1 MIRKQLNYYL
11 AHLGQDIPA
20 GLVVFLVALPL
31 CLGIALASGAPLLS
45 GIVAGIIGGLVVS
58 WASGSQVSVSGP
70 AAGLTVIVMAA
81 IEQLG
86 GFQVLLLS
94 VVLAGAMQ
102 AVLGFA
108 KAGTIGAYFP
118 SSVIKGMLAAIGLI
132 LILKQIPHAVG
143 YDADFVGD
151 EAYLQ
156 LDSQT
161 TLSEIAVAL
170 KAISPGA
177 IIVSTVSILIMLLWE
192 TPAIRK
198 LAWLR
203 FIPGPL
209 VAVLWGLAFNQ
220 LAPEISPTLAIAAHH
235 LVSLPSID
243 NLDGFIHQLTF
254 PDYSRITDPQ
264 VWVVAGTLAV
274 VASLETL
281 LSLEAVDKLDPL
293 RRVAPTNR
301 ELKAQGLGNILSGM
315 LGGLPLTAVIVRGS
329 ANINAGAHTKVS
341 CFLHGILLLVS
352 VLFIARVLNMIPL
365 ACLAAILLLTGY
377 KLAKPKLF
385 MELYRKGTNQ
395 IVPFVVTIIAILFT
409 DLLKGMGI
417 GMLCGLFY
425 VMRANFHA
433 ALTLTRDGNNYLLRL
448 QKDVSF
454 LNKPLLREL
463 LEQVEPCSS
472 LIIDGHRAQFIDQ
485 DILETLYDY
494 RRSAV
499 DDNIALELRG
509 LETVAVPRGKKALVN
524 PVRNPNPL
532 PVLVSITAGGTA
544 PPTLA
549 AAAVEPRQTSVQAA

>member
-1 MIRKQLNYYL
+1 MIRKHLNYYL

-45 GIVAGIIGGLVVS
+45 GIVAGIVGGLVVS

-70 AAGLTVIVMAA
+70 AAGLTVIVFTA

-86 GFQVLLLS
+86 GFQTLLLS

-102 AVLGFA
+102 AALGFA
-108 KAGTIGAYFP
+108 RAGVIGAYFP

-151 EAYLQ
+151 EAFLQ

-161 TLSEIAVAL
+161 TLSEIGLAF

-177 IIVSTVSILIMLLWE
+177 IIVSAVAILIMLLWE
-192 TPAIRK
+192 TPTLRRLRW
-198 LAWLR
+198 LAM
-203 FIPGPL
+203 IPGPL
-209 VAVLWGLAFNQ
+209 VAVLWGLAFNTY
-220 LAPEISPTLAIAAHH
+220 APQISPTLSIAAHH

-243 NLDGFIHQLTF
+243 NLEGFLQQLTF
-254 PDYSRITDPQ
+254 PDYTRITDPA
-264 VWVVAGTLAV
+264 VWTVAATLAV

-301 ELKAQGLGNILSGM
+301 ELKAQGLGNVLSGM

-341 CFLHGILLLVS
+341 CFLHGVLLLIS
-352 VLFIARVLNMIPL
+352 VLFVARLLNMIPL
-365 ACLAAILLLTGY
+365 ACLASILLLTGY
-377 KLAKPKLF
+377 KLAKPQLF
-385 MELYRKGTNQ
+385 VELYRKGTNQ

-409 DLLKGMGI
+409 DLLKGMGV
-417 GMLCGLFY
+417 GMLCGMYY
-425 VMRANFHA
+425 VVRANFHA
-433 ALTLTRDGNNYLLRL
+433 SISVTRDGSNYLLRL

-463 LEQVEPCSS
+463 LAQIEPRSS
-472 LIIDGHRAQFIDQ
+472 LIIDGQRAQFIDQ
-485 DILETLYDY
+485 DILETIYDF
-494 RRSAV
+494 RQSAA
-499 DDNIALELRG
+499 DDEITLELRG
-509 LETVAVPRGKKALVN
+509 FVTATSSDRLPQQRRDPRRAD
-524 PVRNPNPL
+524 
-532 PVLVSITAGGTA
+532 A
-544 PPTLA
+544 PPVYA
-549 AAAVEPRQTSVQAA
+549 SMPSMGRAKAVTSTETC